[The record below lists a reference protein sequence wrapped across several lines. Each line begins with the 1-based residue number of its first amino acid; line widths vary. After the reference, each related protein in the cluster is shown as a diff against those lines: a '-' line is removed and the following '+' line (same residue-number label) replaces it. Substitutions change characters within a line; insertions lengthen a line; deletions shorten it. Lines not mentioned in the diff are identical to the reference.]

1 LRGILGQ
8 MVVLFSPQTSV
19 KPLARRLRWLFWLFL
34 LLCLAALPALPAH
47 AQATP
52 TPAPGETPGDVPDRV
67 DVEPLARDE
76 QIRERLQNILEA
88 TGWFV
93 APNVEVNNGVVFLT
107 GQTETEEFK
116 RWAGDLARNTQDVA
130 AVVNQIT
137 ILEPSVWDFEP
148 VLAGLRE
155 QGRRLVR
162 AFPLIG
168 FSLLVLIVAIFGA
181 RSAVSVARRLLH
193 QRFKHSL
200 LVNVIARSIGLIVFL
215 LGLYIVFQ
223 IAGLTGIALTIV
235 GGTGLLGL
243 ILGIA
248 FRDIT
253 ENFLSSL
260 FLSVQNPFH
269 TGDLVEID
277 GTVGFVQLLTTRA
290 TVLMT
295 LDGNHVQIP
304 NAIVYKSKIFNY
316 TSNPNRRVAFT
327 VGIGYE
333 DKITTAQE
341 LILKL
346 LAEHPAV
353 LNDPEPLV
361 LVDSLGDA
369 TVNLQIYF
377 WVNGRE
383 HGLQKVRSSVIRL
396 VKRAFQ
402 EANISMPDEAR
413 EVLFPEGVSVRMI
426 EPKDA
431 QPPPKSKLPEES
443 DTISTEAEGG
453 LRSEASEIE
462 TQARHSRTPESGE
475 NLLDASD

>member
-1 LRGILGQ
+1 
-8 MVVLFSPQTSV
+8 MTALFSPQTHSAR
-19 KPLARRLRWLFWLFL
+19 PTARRRRCLFWLFL
-34 LLCLAALPALPAH
+34 LLCLIALPSLPAH

-52 TPAPGETPGDVPDRV
+52 TPVPGEPPSDVPDRV

-76 QIRERLQNILEA
+76 QIRARLQNILEA
-88 TGWFV
+88 TGWF
-93 APNVEVNNGVVFLT
+93 ADPLVEVNNGVVFLT
-107 GQTETEEFK
+107 GQAETEEFK

-137 ILEPSVWDFEP
+137 IREPSVWDFEP
-148 VLAGLRE
+148 ALAGLQE
-155 QGRRLVR
+155 QVRRLVR
-162 AFPLIG
+162 ALPLIG
-168 FSLLVLIVAIFGA
+168 FSLLILVIAVLIA
-181 RSAVSVARRLLH
+181 RLAVLLARRLLH

-200 LVNVIARSIGLIVFL
+200 LVTVIARSVGLIVFL
-215 LGLYIVFQ
+215 LGLYLVFQ
-223 IAGLTGIALTIV
+223 IAGLAGIALTVV

-260 FLSVQNPFH
+260 FLSVQNPFY

-277 GTVGFVQLLTTRA
+277 GTEGFVQLLTTRV
-290 TVLMT
+290 TILMT
-295 LDGNHVQIP
+295 LDGNHIQIP
-304 NAIVYKSKIFNY
+304 NTIVYKSKIINY

-333 DKITTAQE
+333 DKITVAQD

-377 WVNGRE
+377 WVDGRE
-383 HGLQKVRSSVIRL
+383 HSIQKVRSSVIRL
-396 VKRAFQ
+396 AKRTFQ

-413 EVLFPEGVSVRMI
+413 ELLFPEGVSVRLI
-426 EPKDA
+426 EPEEA
-431 QPPPKSKLPEES
+431 RPLPESKIPQEA
-443 DTISTEAEGG
+443 DTISTAAEGG
-453 LRSEASEIE
+453 LRSEADEIE
-462 TQARHSRTPESGE
+462 KQLRQSRTPESGE
-475 NLLDASD
+475 NLLDTNS

>member
-1 LRGILGQ
+1 MNAQ
-8 MVVLFSPQTSV
+8 FSPQTH
-19 KPLARRLRWLFWLFL
+19 LAKRLRCLFWLFL
-34 LLCLAALPALPAH
+34 LCCLAALPIWPAH

-52 TPAPGETPGDVPDRV
+52 TPVPGEAPSDVPDRV
-67 DVEPLARDE
+67 EIEPQARDE

-88 TGWFV
+88 TNWFTD
-93 APNVEVNNGVVFLT
+93 PNVEVNNGVVFLT
-107 GQTETEEFK
+107 GQAETEEFK

-137 ILEPSVWDFEP
+137 IREPSVWDFEP
-148 VLAGLRE
+148 ALAGLQE
-155 QGRRLVR
+155 QGRRIVR
-162 AFPLIG
+162 ALPLMG
-168 FSLLVLIVAIFGA
+168 LSLLVLLLAILAA
-181 RSAVSVARRLLH
+181 RSAISVARRLLH

-200 LVNVIARSIGLIVFL
+200 LVNVIARSVGLLVFL
-215 LGLYIVFQ
+215 MGLYVVFQ
-223 IAGLTGIALTIV
+223 IAGLTGVALTVV

-260 FLSVQNPFH
+260 FLSVQNPFY

-277 GTVGFVQLLTTRA
+277 GTVGFVQLLTTRV
-290 TVLMT
+290 TILMT
-295 LDGNHVQIP
+295 LEGNHIQIP
-304 NAIVYKSKIFNY
+304 NTIVYKSKIINY

-333 DKITTAQE
+333 DKITVAQD

-377 WVNGRE
+377 WVDGRE
-383 HGLQKVRSSVIRL
+383 HSIQKVRSSVIRL
-396 VKRAFQ
+396 AKRTFQ

-413 EVLFPEGVSVRMI
+413 ELLFPEGVSVRLI
-426 EPKDA
+426 EPEEA
-431 QPPPKSKLPEES
+431 RPLPESKIPQEA
-443 DTISTEAEGG
+443 DTISTAAEGG
-453 LRSEASEIE
+453 LRSEADEIE
-462 TQARHSRTPESGE
+462 KQLRHSRTPESGE
-475 NLLDASD
+475 NLLDTNS

>member
-1 LRGILGQ
+1 MSDG
-8 MVVLFSPQTSV
+8 PQSLKPEKFAKLVQEMKAIAEAVTGV
-19 KPLARRLRWLFWLFL
+19 KLS
-34 LLCLAALPALPAH
+34 
-47 AQATP
+47 
-52 TPAPGETPGDVPDRV
+52 
-67 DVEPLARDE
+67 
-76 QIRERLQNILEA
+76 
-88 TGWFV
+88 
-93 APNVEVNNGVVFLT
+93 
-107 GQTETEEFK
+107 
-116 RWAGDLARNTQDVA
+116 RN
-130 AVVNQIT
+130 
-137 ILEPSVWDFEP
+137 FEP
-148 VLAGLRE
+148 ALAGLRE

-162 AFPLIG
+162 AFPLMG
-168 FSLLVLIVAIFGA
+168 FSLLVLIVAVFGA

-200 LVNVIARSIGLIVFL
+200 LVNVIARSVGLIVLL

-260 FLSVQNPFH
+260 FLSVQNPFY

-277 GTVGFVQLLTTRA
+277 GTMGFVQMLTTRA

-295 LDGNHVQIP
+295 LEGNHVQIP
-304 NAIVYKSKIFNY
+304 NSIVYKSKIFNY

-333 DKITTAQE
+333 DKISTAQE

-383 HGLQKVRSSVIRL
+383 HSWQKVRSSVIRL

-402 EANISMPDEAR
+402 EAHISMPDEAR
-413 EVLFPEGVSVRMI
+413 EVLFPEGVTVRLI
-426 EPKDA
+426 ESEDA
-431 QPPPKSKLPEES
+431 YPAPEGEIPQET
-443 DTISTEAEGG
+443 DTFSTEAEGG

-475 NLLDASD
+475 NLLNAGDQ